1 MVAETYGAFDSAL
14 GPKFV
19 FSSLVLKWE
28 SEPVSPRPG
37 RHPREL
43 VGRPSSSRFEG
54 RGARGGLVF
63 FLGVRGLP
71 FGRPALSAPR
81 FEGRG
86 PGHGQVVSFERRPRV
101 PRTAG
106 PSSRFEEVWSLT
118 VFRSAGRLSPPRG
131 SRAQVPAVVEL

>member
-37 RHPREL
+37 RHSREL

-63 FLGVRGLP
+63 FEE
-71 FGRPALSAPR
+71 
-81 FEGRG
+81 FE
-86 PGHGQVVSFERRPRV
+86 
-101 PRTAG
+101 
-106 PSSRFEEVWSLT
+106 

-131 SRAQVPAVVEL
+131 SRAEVPAMVKL